1 MTTRPDSRQIKK
13 RSALNKL
20 GVPADSSVE
29 TALDQL
35 NIHADY
41 PLRMSASDVAD
52 SRLNFSSSVINSA
65 DSTKTIAPPVNGE
78 VAAQI
83 ASAYIDFQDQS
94 LSNAG
99 DFEIEWPLSNTVG
112 YFRNAGFVLNNLG
125 KIEVIFSDEEAT
137 EGALSNP
144 GELFDQQ
151 GILLGYIVLECTN
164 IAGYFKTAGSASDII
179 ENTKIY
185 RFGGRESFEERALNG
200 QFVEHNPVIDPA
212 IVTNAVV
219 YWNELNARYEAAL
232 SGDPVASLVQGYYIY
247 DRNVIVTDGLA
258 PFNHSSDPFTTVYLS
273 DAIAGEITFAPSQV
287 IIGHTHANNK
297 LHIDIAFNED
307 VTDEPGS
314 LDGNQSIILKPQI
327 SYELVLEDTNNVKWK
342 AIIDDEGNLSSEITT
357 DDVSGEFKITKPDL
371 SFGEIKVGTDGVFF
385 VVSPPTNP
393 SAPINDYYY
402 ISSPDETH
410 WKFTINGFDQIVMN
424 TFDNKFSV
432 VADNGSTLFEVQQT
446 DQYTAVQGASI
457 YTLDN
462 LPTTIPSFST
472 GTAKWAFL
480 NLGFDI
486 VVPIFWDGE
495 KWERIGSGMIGD
507 YKYSMLPEAQF
518 TTLNGSGWVMA
529 KGQDITGSRFA
540 QLTGVTRL
548 PEGRG
553 MFLRGVVDIP
563 NINFNPSDVDIST
576 EVITIP
582 NHPYST
588 GMKVAF
594 TTTGTMPG
602 GIASEIVNIGY
613 GNAESPYYYVI
624 KVDQNNIRIALT
636 RQDALD
642 NVAVNITS
650 QGSGVHVIKQRNDP
664 SARYDQFTNSI
675 SSNAGSY
682 QEMDWKGFY
691 QKNTGQNTSAY
702 NHDDVYMG
710 KQTDNYVGNLFTGY
724 WSAGAAA
731 TGTKWDG
738 SEIRPE
744 NISGYL
750 YVKIN

>member
-185 RFGGRESFEERALNG
+185 RFGGRESFEERALSG

-342 AIIDDEGNLSSEITT
+342 AIIDDDGNLSSEITT

-402 ISSPDETH
+402 ILSPDETH
-410 WKFTINGFDQIVMN
+410 WKFTISLSDEIVMT

-432 VADNGSTLFEVQQT
+432 VADNGKTLFEVQQT

-462 LPTTIPSFST
+462 LPASPSFVT
-472 GTAKWAFL
+472 DTAKWAFL

-486 VVPIFWDGE
+486 IVPIFWDGE

-518 TTLNGSGWVMA
+518 TTLNGSGWVRA
-529 KGQDITGSRFA
+529 VGQNVSGSRYS
-540 QLTGVTRL
+540 QLTGRIFL
-548 PEGRG
+548 PDGRG
-553 MFLRGVVDIP
+553 SSLKGVVDIDP
-563 NINFNPSDVDIST
+563 IDFLPSDVDIT
-576 EVITIP
+576 LNTITIP
-582 NHPYST
+582 NHSYRT
-588 GMKVAF
+588 GMKVGF
-594 TTTGTMPG
+594 RSTGTLPTNLSQG
-602 GIASEIVNIGY
+602 GVFVSET
-613 GNAESPYYYVI
+613 GNTGKTNQYYVI
-624 KVDQNNIRIALT
+624 VVDANNIQVASDWENAFNNIAI
-636 RQDALD
+636 D
-642 NVAVNITS
+642 ITA
-650 QGSGVHVIKQRNDP
+650 QGSGVHTIIQEQDAD
-664 SARYDQFTNSI
+664 SRYDQQTGGISTDAGSWQDDSI
-675 SSNAGSY
+675 RAHRHSIDSYDEANAG
-682 QEMDWKGFY
+682 GFNSAGVDASGY
-691 QKNTGQNTSAY
+691 TGDNAITRFLGS
-702 NHDDVYMG
+702 
-710 KQTDNYVGNLFTGY
+710 KQTT
-724 WSAGAAA
+724 
-731 TGTKWDG
+731 TQ
-738 SEIRPE
+738 